1 MSPSLAGG
9 LPNTRPPRQSLVFH
23 IKQNRMTSLL
33 HPTTD
38 NKKHF
43 KHIKYIGLPIA
54 FPLNVFIPN
63 YTKSE
68 LKFSFLTYSF

>member
-1 MSPSLAGG
+1 MSPSLAGR
-9 LPNTRPPRQSLVFH
+9 LPNTRSPRQSLVFH
-23 IKQNRMTSLL
+23 IKQNRMASLL
-33 HPTTD
+33 HPTTG

-43 KHIKYIGLPIA
+43 KHIKYIGLPVA

-68 LKFSFLTYSF
+68 LKFSFLTCSF